1 MDKLG
6 QGPGLGLGLGPGPK
20 LAPGMSVLRLG
31 HMTLLF
37 DSQASMGVVGFRAQI
52 RPELFQALIDC
63 V

>member
-6 QGPGLGLGLGPGPK
+6 QGPALGLRPK
-20 LAPGMSVLRLG
+20 LAPGTSVLRLG

-37 DSQASMGVVGFRAQI
+37 DSQAIMGVVGFQAQI
-52 RPELFQALIDC
+52 RPELFDALIDC

>member
-6 QGPGLGLGLGPGPK
+6 QGPALGLGLGPK
-20 LAPGMSVLRLG
+20 LAPGTSVQRLG

-52 RPELFQALIDC
+52 RPELFDALIDC

>member
-6 QGPGLGLGLGPGPK
+6 QGPGLGPRQRPK

-37 DSQASMGVVGFRAQI
+37 DSRARMGVVGFRAQI
-52 RPELFQALIDC
+52 RPELFDALIDC